1 MIGHSVHSPPS
12 DSTLIE
18 LLHKRAHEQP
28 DLPAYVFLK
37 DGLTVDGTLSYAE
50 LDRRARAI
58 AWFLRQRFQ
67 TGDRL
72 LLMHPPGL
80 EFVEAFWGC
89 LYAGMVAI
97 PVPPPDAFRVKQSGR
112 RLTAI
117 AQDAQAAGV
126 LTVQET
132 MTLCKESLPDGLLGK
147 PDSWILSDTLGCEGE
162 ESWTGPPTRADD
174 LAYLQY
180 TSGST
185 SSPKGAMVSH
195 GNLTHHCWCITTAG
209 QYRDDAVTLSWMPH
223 YHDYGLVKGILH
235 PVWIGRPAYLMSAV
249 TFLKRPLRWLQ
260 AIQRYR
266 VTHSGGPNFAFRH
279 CVAMTN
285 PKERAA
291 LDLSGWHVASC
302 GAEPIVSETMHRF
315 IDAFAPSRFR
325 AEAFY
330 PAYGMAEYTLL
341 ITLKPGGERP
351 KDQELDASFLE
362 EGLVRIAT
370 TASSGRRTV
379 VSCGRPVGDTT
390 VVIVDPLSHRRCP
403 SDAVGEIWLAGRS
416 VTQGYWNNPKETEQT
431 FHAVIADTQEGPFLR
446 TGDLGFIKDG
456 ELYVTGRLK
465 DLIII
470 RGRNHYPQD
479 IEWTVQQCHP
489 VLRAGSGAAFSV
501 VGAGGEERLIV
512 VQEIERLKDPLDLR
526 ELVGQIRQ
534 AVAEHHD
541 VLADSILLIKAGT
554 IPKTSSGKIQ
564 RQACRQAFHT
574 HELTV
579 VMQDTL
585 TSASSDT
592 APVTAV
598 TEEFRALPESKRK
611 SFLEAYLEQM
621 MSGLLGCE
629 TGRLKGQPLSRL
641 GIDSLKAVELIH
653 HVESA
658 FGITVSLTVF
668 LGDETVADVAD
679 LILSRG
685 TSVDDPP
692 SDVSHAIGQDS
703 KLHALSHNQLA
714 LWLFHQLEPESAAP
728 NVSVLI
734 GVPSNL
740 DEKVLRAAVEELG
753 HRHPMLRT
761 TYEMGTNEP
770 WQLVHHS
777 LPPGWDITH
786 LSQWAWDRVRQKAM
800 EVAEQPFDLRHGPMW
815 RVHLFRHHEHSFVLL
830 VSHHIAVDGW
840 SMTLLVD
847 ELKHIYDA
855 MQSGVM
861 LPAASSSAGYGQ
873 FVAWQREALAGARG
887 QELAMYWQEKLAGEL
902 PQYDLLYDRP
912 GAPTVLPDYQ
922 WQSFAVDPDLRRR
935 LEELGRAQGVTLY
948 VLLLSALEILLFRYT
963 GLEDVV
969 IGSPTFGRTRGQF
982 AGTVGNFVNVVALRE
997 QVTGAMTVRTVL
1009 DRTRRTVLDALDHQE
1024 YPFSL
1029 LATQLRNGR
1038 DPRRASP
1045 VTMLFALQRFHML
1058 HQLDADMMNGQGGR
1072 PSPINRTD
1080 WDLFVIP
1087 QQGGQFALSLEM
1099 TESGEG
1105 ISGCFEYH
1113 AGLFTSESIGR
1124 MQGHFLQI
1132 LGEMIEHADRPVSE
1146 LSLMTDGER
1155 ERVLNEFN
1163 GHPAH
1168 QVGGRSIQQRFE
1180 DQVRK
1185 APDAIAVMHEGNHAT
1200 YRELNARANQLAHYL
1215 RARGVGPD
1223 VVVGLCLE
1231 RSIDL
1236 IVALLAVGKAE
1247 GAYLPL
1253 DPDYPVKRLELILE
1267 DARIRVLLTRTELLT
1282 RLPSAHPH
1290 TVCLDS
1296 ECEAIARLSETPPPH
1311 IGTDGNLAY
1320 VIYTSGSTGQ
1330 PKGVMIEE
1338 RSLVNYVEAFSKH
1351 IGLCPG
1357 DRVLQFA
1364 SIGFDTAAEEIFPCL
1379 AAGGTLILRNSRM
1392 LDSMERFLDTCH
1404 EWRITVLDL
1413 PTALWHELVARM
1425 EIDTLTLPPSIR
1437 VVIIGGERALPHVL
1451 ARWFA
1456 LVPRAVR
1463 LVNTYGPTEVTIA
1476 ATLGDLTPS
1485 SAAIGSSQEVSIG
1498 RPLAQIQVYVLDS
1511 NLRPVPVGV
1520 TGELYV
1526 GGVGLARG
1534 YVKPELT
1541 ADRFVESPSWIAS
1554 QPRLYRTGDLAR
1566 WCVDGTLEY
1575 RGRADRQVKIRGYRI
1590 ELEELESILASH
1602 PDILQVAVAVRE
1614 DLPGDKRLVAFIV
1627 PRAGSDLSIS
1637 RLKLDLKETMP
1648 GYMIP
1653 SAFVELEA
1661 LPKTPHGKL
1670 DRRALH
1676 VALDSRASKLDVT
1689 SAYVAPRD
1697 ATEDMLAHMW
1707 GEILHVRDVGV
1718 HDNFF
1723 ELGGN
1728 SLLATQLVSRVQ
1740 SLVKAAVPLRLVFE
1754 SPTIASL
1761 AQLIHQIARDADPL
1775 DETPPMARI
1784 PRGNPV
1790 PLSFAQERMWFLH
1803 QLAPDSSAYNI
1814 PASVRLHGPLDK
1826 AALRCGIAE
1835 LVHRHE
1841 SLRTTFGEADGRPV
1855 QHIHAVLD
1863 PIWTDEDLRGIVRER
1878 REEMALQ
1885 IATTE
1890 ARRPFDL
1897 KHGPLLRILLIQL
1910 EDEEHIILLTTHH
1923 IISDQWSYGIIA
1935 RELVE
1940 NYNAH
1945 CDGNIRPARPE
1956 LEFQYA
1962 DFVQWQRTWLR
1973 GSILDKQLSYWKD
1986 RLTDLSTLSLPSDRP
2001 RSAAHSFHG
2010 DHVSIDLPWA
2020 LVNKLKQVGVRE
2032 GATLYMVFLTGFFA
2046 LLHRLSG
2053 QQDLVV
2059 GTPIAN
2065 RNWLPIEGMI
2075 GTFVNTLVLRTN
2087 VAGDMDCL
2095 RLLTK
2100 VRQVTLDAYAHQDL
2114 PFEKLVEEL
2123 HPDRSHGG
2131 LPLVQVLFNFANT
2144 PFART
2149 DFKYLSWSPYEI
2161 SRGAAQFDLALSIDP
2176 MASQKAYLEFNTD
2189 LFQRTSIER
2198 WLRHYRTLLEAMVEM
2213 PTCPVSRLPLLT
2225 ASERAQVTVEWNAT
2239 RAVYDTQ
2246 PFVQLFE
2253 EQARRYPLHVAVTCD
2268 EEQLTYAELNHR
2280 ANQLA
2285 HYLHGKGVAPEV
2297 VVAVQLERSV
2307 DLLVSLLGILKAGGA
2322 YLPVV
2327 PGLPAKRVAVMLE
2340 TGQAALLVTTNLL
2353 NPAIPR
2359 HQIPVVLLDQEA
2371 NAIDAQSTADIPPSA
2386 GPCNLAYI
2394 LFTSG
2399 STGQPKGVEI
2409 EHGSLTN
2416 FLHSMRKEPG
2426 MGADDMMLSVT
2437 PLSFDIAGLE
2447 LYLPL
2452 LVGGSIRL
2460 ANRFQAV
2467 DGAWLAKQL
2476 DEGYATIVQ
2485 ATPATWRM
2493 VVQSGWRGRRD
2504 VKVLCGGEALPRD
2517 LARQLTDRSNSVWN
2531 MYGPTETTIWST
2543 LDRVQPSDDAVSL
2556 GRPISNTQVYVLDA
2570 NREPVP
2576 VGVPGELYIGGAG
2589 LARGYRGLSQ
2599 LSTEKFSA
2607 NPFIPQERVYKTG
2620 DLVKWRMDGRLEFV
2634 GRMDHQVKLRGFR
2647 IELGEIEAVIGTYPT
2662 IVQCVAIV
2670 REDVP
2675 GDIRLVA
2682 YVTLNSSGISDVR
2695 DLKGFLR
2702 EQLPDYMIPAAI
2714 VTLDAFPLTANG
2726 KVNRHALP
2734 LPPETPVQTSAELH
2748 GPRDRVELQ
2757 LVAIWEQV
2765 LGIAPIGIRDNFF
2778 DLGGYSLLA
2787 LRMFSAIEQIFGKR
2801 LPMALLFQA
2810 PTIDGLADVL
2820 RDEGCS
2826 VRWKSLVA
2834 IHAQGTRRPFFV
2846 VPGVG
2851 GNVLVFA
2858 RLARLLGEDQP
2869 FYGLQAQG
2877 LDGKAKPYTRVEDMA
2892 RHYVEEIRSVQPQGP
2907 YLLGGTCTGGLV
2919 AYEIAQQLTA
2929 QGESVRLA
2937 IMESWHPSS
2946 YHTHWR
2952 RPPYVI
2958 WPVIFLMKK
2967 LTAYIRLMKESPASH
2982 WPVFWREKMSTIWGA
2997 VYGVHGLELHSD
3009 LAHQD
3014 QVTYAMFH
3022 AAARYDLKPY
3032 RGCVLNVIAS
3042 NRRLADARDDT
3053 RVVFS
3058 ESALGGAQTVYLP
3071 AEDSGRL
3078 FVVPHVERLARHLQ
3092 EFWSC
3097 DSHPTRSDSVP
3108 SRDGQSSRAA

>member
-1 MIGHSVHSPPS
+1 MTGHSVHSPLS
-12 DSTLIE
+12 DNTFIE
-18 LLHKRAHEQP
+18 LLHKRAREQP
-28 DLPAYVFLK
+28 DLPAYIFLK
-37 DGLTVDGTLSYAE
+37 DGLTIDRSLSYAE
-50 LDRRARAI
+50 LDRRARVI
-58 AWFLRQRFQ
+58 AVFLQQRFHA
-67 TGDRL
+67 GDRL

-97 PVPPPDAFRVKQSGR
+97 PVPPPDAFRAKQSR
-112 RLTAI
+112 RRITAI

-132 MTLCKESLPDGLLGK
+132 ISLCKESLSEGLLGK
-147 PDSWILSDTLGCEGE
+147 PDSWILSDTLGSEGVD
-162 ESWTGPPTRADD
+162 SWTRPRRRAQDV
-174 LAYLQY
+174 AYLQY

-235 PVWIGRPAYLMSAV
+235 PLWIGRPAYLMSAV

-279 CVAMTN
+279 CVAMTT
-285 PKERAA
+285 PQDRAV
-291 LDLSGWHVASC
+291 LDLSGWQVASC
-302 GAEPIVSETMHRF
+302 GAEPIVAETMHRF
-315 IDAFAPSRFR
+315 IKAFAPSRFR
-325 AEAFY
+325 PEAFY

-341 ITLKPGGERP
+341 ITLKRGGERP
-351 KDQELDASFLE
+351 KDQDLDASSLE
-362 EGLVRIAT
+362 EGLVQIAT

-390 VVIVDPLSHRRCP
+390 VVIVDPLSNQRSP
-403 SDAVGEIWLAGRS
+403 PDAVGEIWLAGRS
-416 VTQGYWNNPKETEQT
+416 VTQGYWNHPLETEQT
-431 FHAVIADTQEGPFLR
+431 FHAVIADTREGPFLR
-446 TGDLGFIKDG
+446 TGDLGFIKDS

-465 DLIII
+465 DLVII

-489 VLRAGSGAAFSV
+489 SLRAGSGAAFSA
-501 VGAGGEERLIV
+501 VGTEGEERLIV
-512 VQEIERLKDPLDLR
+512 VQEIERLKDALDLR

-541 VLADSILLIKAGT
+541 VSTDTIVLIKAGT

-564 RQACRQAFHT
+564 RQACRQAFHS

-585 TSASSDT
+585 TSASLDPS
-592 APVTAV
+592 PVIAV
-598 TEEFRALPESKRK
+598 TEEFRALPASKRK
-611 SFLEAYLEQM
+611 FFLETHLELVI
-621 MSGLLGCE
+621 SGLLGCE
-629 TGRLKGQPLSRL
+629 TGRVKGQPLSRL

-653 HVESA
+653 HVESV
-658 FGITVSLTVF
+658 FGITVSLTAF
-668 LGDETVADVAD
+668 LGEHTLADAAG
-679 LILSRG
+679 LILSR
-685 TSVDDPP
+685 TNVDDTASAAPR
-692 SDVSHAIGQDS
+692 AIGQDS
-703 KLHALSHNQLA
+703 RLQALSHNQLA

-734 GVPSNL
+734 RVPSNL
-740 DEKVLRAAVEELG
+740 DETVLRAAIGELE

-761 TYEMGTNEP
+761 TYEMGDDGP
-770 WQLVHHS
+770 CQLVHDS
-777 LPPGWDITH
+777 LSPGWDNID
-786 LSQWAWDRVRQKAM
+786 LPQWSWDRVRQKAM
-800 EVAEQPFDLRHGPMW
+800 EAAEQPFDLRSGPIW
-815 RVHLFRHHEHSFVLL
+815 RVHLFRHPEHAFVLL

-840 SMTLLVD
+840 SMALVVD
-847 ELKHIYDA
+847 ELKHIYEA
-855 MQSGVM
+855 MQSGVT
-861 LPAASSSAGYGQ
+861 LPAASSSAEYGQ
-873 FVAWQREALAGARG
+873 FVACQREMLAGVRG
-887 QELAMYWQEKLAGEL
+887 HELAVYWQAKLAGEL
-902 PQYDLLYDRP
+902 PHYDILYDR
-912 GAPTVLPDYQ
+912 TRVSTDLPDYQ
-922 WQSFAVDPDLRRR
+922 WQSFAVDRDLSQR
-935 LEELGRAQGVTLY
+935 LEELARDQGVTLY

-963 GLEDVV
+963 GIEDVV
-969 IGSPTFGRTRGQF
+969 IGSPTFGRIRGQF
-982 AGTVGNFVNVVALRE
+982 AGTVGNFVNVLALRE
-997 QVTGAMTVRTVL
+997 QVTGGMTVRTVL
-1009 DRTRRTVLDALDHQE
+1009 DGTRRTVLEALDHQE

-1029 LATQLRNGR
+1029 LAAQLRSGR
-1038 DPRRASP
+1038 DSGHESP
-1045 VTMLFALQRFHML
+1045 VTVLFALQRFHML
-1058 HQLDADMMNGQGGR
+1058 HQLDAHMKNGQGTR
-1072 PSPINRTD
+1072 PSLVSHND

-1099 TESGEG
+1099 TETDEG

-1113 AGLFTSESIGR
+1113 AGLFASGSIAR
-1124 MQGHFLQI
+1124 MQEHFLQI
-1132 LGEMIEHADRPVSE
+1132 LREMSEHADRPVSE
-1146 LSLMTDGER
+1146 LSLMADGER
-1155 ERVLNEFN
+1155 ERVLKEFN
-1163 GHPAH
+1163 SPVLP
-1168 QVGGRSIQQRFE
+1168 QMKSQSIQQRFE

-1185 APDAIAVMHEGNHAT
+1185 TPDAVAVMHETSYAT
-1200 YRELNARANQLAHYL
+1200 YHELNARANQLAHYL

-1236 IVALLAVGKAE
+1236 IVSLLAVGKAG

-1253 DPDYPVKRLELILE
+1253 DPDYPAKRLELILE
-1267 DARIRVLLTRTELLT
+1267 DARIRVLLTRTDLLT

-1296 ECEAIARLSETPPPH
+1296 EGEAIARLSATPPPH
-1311 IGTDGNLAY
+1311 DGTDRNLAY
-1320 VIYTSGSTGQ
+1320 VVYTSGSTGQ
-1330 PKGVMIEE
+1330 PKGVMIEQ
-1338 RSLVNYVEAFSKH
+1338 RSLVNYVEAISKH
-1351 IGLCPG
+1351 IGHCAT

-1364 SIGFDTAAEEIFPCL
+1364 SMGFDTAAEEIFPCL
-1379 AAGGTLILRNSRM
+1379 MAGGTLILRNSRM
-1392 LDSMERFLDTCH
+1392 LDSMARFLDTCH
-1404 EWRITVLDL
+1404 EWRISILDL
-1413 PTALWHELVARM
+1413 PTAFWHELVARM
-1425 EIDTLTLPPSIR
+1425 EVDALTFPPSIR
-1437 VVIIGGERALPHVL
+1437 VVIIGGERALPHAV
-1451 ARWFA
+1451 ARWFG
-1456 LVPRAVR
+1456 LVPHAVR

-1476 ATLGDLTPS
+1476 ATLGDLVSPLVQSES
-1485 SAAIGSSQEVSIG
+1485 SPEVSIG
-1498 RPLAQIQVYVLDS
+1498 RPLGQVQIYVLDS
-1511 NLRPVPVGV
+1511 NLQPAPVGV

-1534 YVKPELT
+1534 YMKPELT
-1541 ADRFVESPSWIAS
+1541 ADRFVASPSWIAS

-1566 WCVDGTLEY
+1566 WCPDGTLEY
-1575 RGRADRQVKIRGYRI
+1575 RGRIDRQVKIRGYRI
-1590 ELEELESILASH
+1590 ELEELESMLASH
-1602 PDILQVAVAVRE
+1602 PDILQAVVDMRE
-1614 DLPGDKRLVAFIV
+1614 DQPGDRRLVAFIV

-1653 SAFVELEA
+1653 SAFVELET
-1661 LPKTPHGKL
+1661 LPKTHHGKL

-1697 ATEDMLAHMW
+1697 ATEDMLAQMW
-1707 GEILHVRDVGV
+1707 AEILHVRDVGV

-1740 SLVKAAVPLRLVFE
+1740 SLVKAAVPLRLIFE

-1761 AQLIHQIARDADPL
+1761 AQLIHQIGQDAEPL
-1775 DETPPMARI
+1775 DETPAMVRI

-1790 PLSFAQERMWFLH
+1790 PLSFAQERMWFLY

-1826 AALRCGIAE
+1826 AALRCGIFE

-1855 QHIHAVLD
+1855 QRIHAMLD
-1863 PIWTDEDLRGIVRER
+1863 PMWTDEDLRGIARER
-1878 REEMALQ
+1878 REEIALQ
-1885 IATTE
+1885 MATTE
-1890 ARRPFDL
+1890 ARRSFDL
-1897 KHGPLLRILLIQL
+1897 VHGPLLRILLIQL

-1945 CDGNIRPARPE
+1945 CEGKIRRARPE

-1973 GSILDKQLSYWKD
+1973 GSVLDKQLAYWKE
-1986 RLTDLSTLSLPSDRP
+1986 RLVDLSTLSLPSDRP
-2001 RSAAHSFHG
+2001 RSAGHSFHG

-2020 LVNKLKQVGVRE
+2020 LVNKLKQVSVRE

-2075 GTFVNTLVLRTN
+2075 GTFVNTLVLRMDLS
-2087 VAGDMDCL
+2087 GDIDCL
-2095 RLLTK
+2095 QLLRN
-2100 VRQVTLDAYAHQDL
+2100 VRQITLDAYAHQDL

-2131 LPLVQVLFNFANT
+2131 LPLVQVLFNFANA

-2149 DFKYLSWSPYEI
+2149 DFKHLSWSPYEI

-2198 WLRHYRTLLEAMVEM
+2198 WLRHYRTLLEAMVET
-2213 PTCPVSRLPLLT
+2213 PSCPVACLPLLT

-2239 RAVYDTQ
+2239 RAIHDTRT
-2246 PFVQLFE
+2246 FVQLFE
-2253 EQARRYPLHVAVTCD
+2253 EQARRHPVRIAVMCD
-2268 EEQLTYAELNHR
+2268 EAQLTYAELNRR

-2285 HYLHGKGVAPEV
+2285 HYLLSKGVASDV

-2307 DLLVSLLGILKAGGA
+2307 DLLVALLGILKAGGA

-2327 PGLPAKRVAVMLE
+2327 PGLPAKRVAIMLE
-2340 TGQAALLVTTNLL
+2340 TGQAALLVTMSVLHE
-2353 NPAIPR
+2353 AIPR
-2359 HQIPVVLLDQEA
+2359 HQIPVVLLDQEE
-2371 NAIDAQSTADIPPSA
+2371 STIGNQRTDDIPPIA

-2409 EHGSLTN
+2409 EHRSLTN
-2416 FLHSMRKEPG
+2416 FLQSMLKEPG
-2426 MGADDMMLSVT
+2426 MGADDVMLSVT

-2452 LVGGSIRL
+2452 MAGGSIRL
-2460 ANRFQAV
+2460 ANRSQAV

-2476 DEGYATIVQ
+2476 DERDATIVQ

-2493 VVQSGWRGRRD
+2493 LVQSGWSGRRK

-2517 LARQLTDRSNSVWN
+2517 LARQLTDRSSSVWN
-2531 MYGPTETTIWST
+2531 LYGPTETTIWST
-2543 LDRVQPSDDAVSL
+2543 LDRVQQADDAVSL
-2556 GRPISNTQVYVLDA
+2556 GHPISNTQVYVLDA

-2576 VGVPGELYIGGAG
+2576 IGVPGELYIGGSG

-2599 LSTEKFSA
+2599 LSTEKFIT
-2607 NPFIPQERVYKTG
+2607 NPFIPHERVYKTG
-2620 DLVKWRMDGRLEFV
+2620 DLVKWRPDGRLEFV
-2634 GRMDHQVKLRGFR
+2634 GRMDHQIKLRGFR
-2647 IELGEIEAVIGTYPT
+2647 IELGEIETVIGTYPT
-2662 IVQCVAIV
+2662 IAQCVAIV

-2675 GDIRLVA
+2675 GDKRLVA
-2682 YVTLNSSGISDVR
+2682 YVTLNPSAVLDAR
-2695 DLKGFLR
+2695 ELKGFLR
-2702 EQLPDYMIPAAI
+2702 EQVPDYMIPAAI

-2726 KVNRHALP
+2726 KINRHALP
-2734 LPPETPVQTSAELH
+2734 LPTEIPVQASAEPH

-2765 LGIAPIGIRDNFF
+2765 LGIAPIGTRDNFF

-2801 LPMALLFQA
+2801 LPMALLFQT
-2810 PTIDGLADVL
+2810 PTIEGLADVL

-2826 VRWKSLVA
+2826 ARWTSLVA
-2834 IHAQGTRRPFFV
+2834 IQGQGTRRPFFV

-2877 LDGKAKPYTRVEDMA
+2877 LDGKAKPHTRVEDMA
-2892 RHYVEEIRSVQPQGP
+2892 RHYVEEIRSVQPAGP

-2946 YHTHWR
+2946 YRTHWR
-2952 RPPYVI
+2952 RPPYAI
-2958 WPVIFLMKK
+2958 WPVMFLVKK
-2967 LTAYIRLMKESPASH
+2967 LITYVRLMNESPVKH
-2982 WPVFWREKMSTIWGA
+2982 WPVFWREKLSTIWGV
-2997 VYGVHGLELHSD
+2997 VYGLHEHERHRD
-3009 LAHQD
+3009 LAYQD

-3042 NRRLADARDDT
+3042 NRRLTDARNDT
-3053 RVVFS
+3053 RIVFS
-3058 ESALGGAQTVYLP
+3058 ETALGGAQTVYLP

-3078 FVVPHVERLARHLQ
+3078 FVVPHVEQLARHLQ
-3092 EFWSC
+3092 EFWSP
-3097 DSHPTRSDSVP
+3097 DSNPIRRDSAP
-3108 SRDGQSSRAA
+3108 SGDGQSSRAA